1 MANIEA
7 TVGGLTFVGHEGPA
21 TYTIA
26 ADGLKGWFVGGTSMR
41 REYVDRPNQPG
52 QFSTPGYLSG
62 RLVEITGKVLVDDDA
77 VAFEDALDALDA
89 LLEDGGSD
97 TLTVTTP
104 KGAKTATVFRYGEPQ
119 LRILVYGSVA
129 EYQIQLWAPDPEKV
143 VVP

>member
-1 MANIEA
+1 MSITA
-7 TVGGLTFVGHEGPA
+7 TIGGLTFQSGASA
-21 TYTIA
+21 TYTIGEN
-26 ADGLKGWFVGGTSMR
+26 GLEGWFVGGTSMR
-41 REYVDRPNQPG
+41 REYVDRPNHPG
-52 QFSTPGYLSG
+52 QFATPGYLSG
-62 RLVEITGKVLVDDDA
+62 RIVTLSGKVLGTGDEE
-77 VAFEDALDALDA
+77 AFEDALDALDA

>member
-1 MANIEA
+1 MSITA
-7 TVGGLTFVGHEGPA
+7 TIGGLTFQSGASA
-21 TYTIA
+21 TYTIGEN
-26 ADGLKGWFVGGTSMR
+26 GLEGWFVGGASMR
-41 REYVDRPNQPG
+41 REYVDRPNHPG
-52 QFSTPGYLSG
+52 QFATPGYLSG
-62 RLVEITGKVLVDDDA
+62 RIVTLSGKVLGTGDEE
-77 VAFEDALDALDA
+77 AFEDALDALDA

-119 LRILVYGSVA
+119 LRIVVYGSVA

>member
-1 MANIEA
+1 MSITA
-7 TVGGLTFVGHEGPA
+7 TVGGLTFQAGGAAA

-26 ADGLKGWFVGGTSMR
+26 ENGLEGWFVGGTSMR
-41 REYVDRPNQPG
+41 REYVDRPTHDG
-52 QFSTPGYLSG
+52 QFATPGYLSG
-62 RLVEITGKVLVDDDA
+62 RIVTLSGRVLGTGDEE
-77 VAFEDALDALDA
+77 AFEDALDALDA

-119 LRILVYGSVA
+119 LRILVYGSTA
-129 EYQIQLWAPDPEKV
+129 EYQIQLWAPDPAKV